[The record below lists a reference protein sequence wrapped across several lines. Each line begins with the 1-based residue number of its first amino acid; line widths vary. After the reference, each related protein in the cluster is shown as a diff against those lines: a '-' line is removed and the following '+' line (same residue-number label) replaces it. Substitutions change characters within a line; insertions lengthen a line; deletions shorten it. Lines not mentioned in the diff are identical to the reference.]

1 MEKPI
6 SMYSSFL
13 IVVTEITDKDS
24 QYILGSDREGK
35 TAH

>member
-6 SMYSSFL
+6 SMNSSFL
-13 IVVTEITDKDS
+13 IVVIEITDRL
-24 QYILGSDREGK
+24 QHIIGSDKEGK